1 MVWLLGVI
9 LMIVCGAAGVVI
21 GWYLSM
27 LYYAIVGGILL
38 VVGILGLVASRRSGG
53 PLSRD
58 PGEP

>member
-1 MVWLLGVI
+1 MVWLMGVI

-38 VVGILGLVASRRSGG
+38 VVGILGIAASRRSGG